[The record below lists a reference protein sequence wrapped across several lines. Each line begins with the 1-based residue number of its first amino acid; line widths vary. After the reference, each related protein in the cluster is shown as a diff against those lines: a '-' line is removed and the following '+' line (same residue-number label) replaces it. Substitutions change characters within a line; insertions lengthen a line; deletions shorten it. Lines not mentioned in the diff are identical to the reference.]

1 MAEEDEPRLTNE
13 EELNVQ
19 MWQMA
24 DESDDCL
31 KTQTH
36 TQQNPIKQANGD
48 CVNTKPRSI
57 TIIGH
62 VYTFR

>member
-24 DESDDCL
+24 DGSDDCT

-48 CVNTKPRSI
+48 CVNAKPR
-57 TIIGH
+57 
-62 VYTFR
+62 

>member
-24 DESDDCL
+24 DGSDDCT

-36 TQQNPIKQANGD
+36 TQQNPIKQVNSD
-48 CVNTKPRSI
+48 CVNAKLR
-57 TIIGH
+57 
-62 VYTFR
+62 